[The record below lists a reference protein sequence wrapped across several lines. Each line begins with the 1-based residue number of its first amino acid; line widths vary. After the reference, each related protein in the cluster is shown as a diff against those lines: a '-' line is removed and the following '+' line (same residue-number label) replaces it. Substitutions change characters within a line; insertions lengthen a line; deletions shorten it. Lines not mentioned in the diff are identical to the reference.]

1 MAFWDNHVL
10 RQKRSY
16 KIQIESPYY
25 VAALYQWQQG
35 KLFWALSNKYFYVR
49 REHLSRKEAT
59 SRFPL
64 ISIPGAQWILK
75 IQSSALIGRRSL
87 KEGGVKKEEL
97 FTWNFKTSP
106 SFFWEITITITFNSV
121 IYFWI
126 TG

>member
-10 RQKRSY
+10 RQKRRY

-49 REHLSRKEAT
+49 REHLSRKEAL

-64 ISIPGAQWILK
+64 TNIHGAQWISK
-75 IQSSALIGRRSL
+75 IQSSALIGRCSL
-87 KEGGVKKEEL
+87 KEGGVKEEL

-106 SFFWEITITITFNSV
+106 SFFLGITTTTITFNSV